1 MNPTSQWLKG
11 TFCPDDSSGQGKE
24 QYISILKPA
33 HQWDGTNYRAIP
45 FSTEGLGLLRI
56 AASLSQTQQNRK

>member
-24 QYISILKPA
+24 QYISILK
-33 HQWDGTNYRAIP
+33 GTVKSYA
-45 FSTEGLGLLRI
+45 
-56 AASLSQTQQNRK
+56 QKQQRHL